1 MNNKISIFLASVPT
15 ALAGLALGIASL
27 GWSWESGSN
36 FQGQAQMS
44 GALVAT
50 VILLVLLLK
59 FVLNPDL
66 LKKDLSHHMS
76 GSVVPTFAM
85 ATMVVANN
93 INHFNHQLALSVWL
107 TAIVLHLSFL
117 MAFIYYRVKDFKFEQ
132 VLPSWFIPP
141 VGIVVGAVSFPG
153 GELINI
159 ANLLVLF
166 GLIAYSILLP
176 TMLFRY
182 FLYHQILEHEKP
194 TIAIFAAPASLSL
207 AGYLTVTEH
216 PSHQVVII
224 LMMIALLMTLFI
236 YFSFNKLLRLPFSP
250 AYSAFTFPLVIGATA
265 MFKTSQY
272 LLINGSSLQLVELVE
287 RIAYV
292 ELIVATGMVGYVC
305 LRYLLHFNPIKMV
318 HG

>member
-1 MNNKISIFLASVPT
+1 MKHRISTFLATVPT

-44 GALVAT
+44 GAMVAT
-50 VILLVLLLK
+50 ILLLALLLK
-59 FVLNPDL
+59 FAFNPAL

-85 ATMVVANN
+85 ATMVIANN
-93 INHFNHQLALSVWL
+93 INHFNHQLALSLWL
-107 TAIVLHLSFL
+107 TAILLHVSFL
-117 MAFIYYRVKDFKFEQ
+117 VVFIYYRIKDFKFEQ

-159 ANLLVLF
+159 ANILVLF
-166 GLIAYSILLP
+166 GLTAYSILLP
-176 TMLFRY
+176 TMLYRY
-182 FLYHQILEHEKP
+182 FLYHKIVEQEKP

-207 AGYLTVTEH
+207 AGYLTVTEQ
-216 PSHQVVII
+216 PSAQVVMT
-224 LMMIALLMTLFI
+224 LALIALSMTLFI
-236 YFSFNKLLRLPFSP
+236 YYSFNKLLRLPFSP

-272 LLINGSSLQLVELVE
+272 LLINGANLQFVELVE

-318 HG
+318 HD